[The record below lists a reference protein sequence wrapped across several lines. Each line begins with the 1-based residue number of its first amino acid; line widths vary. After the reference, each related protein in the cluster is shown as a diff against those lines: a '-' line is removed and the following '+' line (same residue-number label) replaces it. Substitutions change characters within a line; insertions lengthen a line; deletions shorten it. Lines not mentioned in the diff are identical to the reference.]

1 MERRMK
7 QRIFVDGFAEVDCGQ
22 NLNSGSES
30 RIASVGMK
38 RLRQCVVAV
47 GIVMFATQAN
57 AHHST
62 ANYDYTQNVELVG
75 TVKELQ
81 WTNPHSFLQVL
92 VPDGKGGN
100 VEWSVETGSPS
111 LDVRLGWS
119 RDMFKP
125 GDTVKVILAPLRS
138 GGPNGTLKSVTLPD
152 GKVLYG
158 PGNQGTLPGGLELP
172 TLDKAKPDAA
182 GEQK

>member
-1 MERRMK
+1 
-7 QRIFVDGFAEVDCGQ
+7 
-22 NLNSGSES
+22 
-30 RIASVGMK
+30 MK
-38 RLRQCVVAV
+38 RLTQSLATA
-47 GIVMFATQAN
+47 GLMLSATQAF

-62 ANYDYTQNVELVG
+62 ANYDYTQNVELIG

-92 VPDGKGGN
+92 VPDGKGGA

-125 GDTVKVILAPLRS
+125 GDTVKVILAPMRS

-158 PGNQGTLPGGLELP
+158 PGNQGTLPEGLALP
-172 TLDKAKPDAA
+172 TLEKASPDAA
-182 GEQK
+182 GEKK